1 LAFTNF
7 YCSIYAGADPL
18 QKEVSRQMAPS
29 AFAAAI
35 AEFNECNGNFDNE

>member
-1 LAFTNF
+1 LAFTDF

-18 QKEVSRQMAPS
+18 QKEVSHRMAPS

-35 AEFNECNGNFDNE
+35 AEFNERNGNFDNK

>member
-35 AEFNECNGNFDNE
+35 AEFNERNGNFDNE